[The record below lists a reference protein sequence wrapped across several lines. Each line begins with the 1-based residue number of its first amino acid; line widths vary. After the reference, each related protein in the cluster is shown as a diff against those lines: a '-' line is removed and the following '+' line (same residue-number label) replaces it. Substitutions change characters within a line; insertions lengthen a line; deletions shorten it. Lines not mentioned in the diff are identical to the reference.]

1 MQAQKLKFTYR
12 HYCQLPEGDRRELIE
27 GDFYVVPAPNVRHQ
41 IISRNLGA
49 RLWEFVRKNGLGLIL
64 WVPTDVLLSQ
74 ESVVQPDIL
83 FVSNERRG
91 IITEPNIAGAP
102 DLVVE
107 VLSPGTADRDR
118 EMKLSLYARH
128 GVREYWIVDP
138 DAEAVQV
145 MELGPEGAAGV
156 RMHTSGS
163 VRSDLLPGLNVTFD
177 EIFAS
182 D

>member
-1 MQAQKLKFTYR
+1 MQSQKLKFTYR

-27 GDFYVVPAPNVRHQ
+27 GDFYVVPAPSVRHQ
-41 IISRNLGA
+41 RISRNLGVS
-49 RLWEFVRKNGLGLIL
+49 LWEFVRRHRLGDVLL
-64 WVPTDVLLSQ
+64 APTDVLLSQ

-91 IITEPNIAGAP
+91 IVTEANVSGAP

-107 VLSPGTADRDR
+107 VLSPGTAERDRDL
-118 EMKLSLYARH
+118 KLRLYAAH

-138 DAEAVQV
+138 DEESVEV
-145 MELGPEGAAGV
+145 MDLGPEGAAGV
-156 RMHTSGS
+156 RRHLSGS
-163 VRSDLLPGLNVTFD
+163 VRSLLIPGLEVEIG